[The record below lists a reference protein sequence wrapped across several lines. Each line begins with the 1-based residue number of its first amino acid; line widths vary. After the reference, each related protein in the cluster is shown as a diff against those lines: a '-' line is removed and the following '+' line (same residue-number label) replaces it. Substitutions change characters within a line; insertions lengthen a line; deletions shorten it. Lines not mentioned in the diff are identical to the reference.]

1 MCRAV
6 NMKYRLKKERTGIS
20 MDFRELSK
28 LAYDLRKDT
37 VDMIVA
43 GKGVHILTR

>member
-1 MCRAV
+1 
-6 NMKYRLKKERTGIS
+6 

-43 GKGVHILTR
+43 GKGYECYGDSGYTVF

>member
-1 MCRAV
+1 
-6 NMKYRLKKERTGIS
+6 

-43 GKGVHILTR
+43 VKADISVVI

>member
-1 MCRAV
+1 
-6 NMKYRLKKERTGIS
+6 

-43 GKGVHILTR
+43 GKGGYECYGDSGYIVF